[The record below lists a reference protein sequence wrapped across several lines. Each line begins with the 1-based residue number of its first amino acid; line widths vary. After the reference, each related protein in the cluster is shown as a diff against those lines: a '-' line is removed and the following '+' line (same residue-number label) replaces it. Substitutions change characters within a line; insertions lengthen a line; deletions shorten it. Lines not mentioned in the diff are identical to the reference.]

1 MGFLLCL
8 VRSFVEAHRFSS
20 CGTGGFSCSE
30 ARGSLVPQPGME
42 PVSLV
47 LQGRFLNHWA
57 TREAPTNVILAHL
70 LLVDILF
77 I

>member
-8 VRSFVEAHRFSS
+8 VRSFVEAHGFSS

-42 PVSLV
+42 PVSPA
-47 LQGRFLNHWA
+47 LQGGFL
-57 TREAPTNVILAHL
+57 TT
-70 LLVDILF
+70 
-77 I
+77 